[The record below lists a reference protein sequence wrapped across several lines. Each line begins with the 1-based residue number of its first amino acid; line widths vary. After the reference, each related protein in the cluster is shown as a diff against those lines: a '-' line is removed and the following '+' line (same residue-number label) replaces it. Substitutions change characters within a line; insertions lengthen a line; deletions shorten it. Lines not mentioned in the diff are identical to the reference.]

1 MLWRGRRQSDN
12 IEDDRSDSGGGL
24 GGGSPGQ
31 FRIPIGGS
39 AGGGGM
45 SLSGI
50 IIFAVIAFI
59 AWAVFGIN
67 PLQLL
72 NGGGDLGG
80 GQITSDNS
88 SGTPSGTGAG
98 APANDE
104 MKQFVATVLAET
116 EDTWT
121 GIFKANGMTYEDPKL
136 VLFSGQ
142 IRSACGF
149 ASSAAGPFYCPGDHK
164 VYLDMTFFQQLDQQF
179 GASGEFA
186 RAYVIAHEVGHHVQN
201 LTGIMSKFNQM
212 RQGMSEVQANQMSVR
227 VELQA
232 DCFAGVWAHYTAQK
246 GILEQGDIESALN
259 AAKQIGDDTLQ
270 KKMQGYVVPE
280 SFNHGTS
287 AQRQTW
293 LARGYKSG
301 KLSDCDTFNNPI

>member
-12 IEDDRSDSGGGL
+12 IEDERSDSGGGL
-24 GGGSPGQ
+24 GGGLGGDGQ
-31 FRIPIGGS
+31 FRIPIGGRT
-39 AGGGGM
+39 GGGG
-45 SLSGI
+45 SILL
-50 IIFAVIAFI
+50 VILVVLAG
-59 AWAVFGIN
+59 WYFGFDPSQI
-67 PLQLL
+67 L
-72 NGGGDLGG
+72 GGGDGGLLPGGG
-80 GQITSDNS
+80 GQITEDTSSQNS
-88 SGTPSGTGAG
+88 GS
-98 APANDE
+98 PANDE

-121 GIFKANGMTYEDPKL
+121 GIFKSQGLTYEDPKL

-142 IRSACGF
+142 VRSACGF
-149 ASSAAGPFYCPGDHK
+149 ASAAAGPFYCPGDHK

-186 RAYVIAHEVGHHVQN
+186 RAYVVAHEVGHHVQN

-212 RQGMSEVQANQMSVR
+212 RQGMSEADANQLSVR
-227 VELQA
+227 IELQA

-270 KKMQGYVVPE
+270 KRMQGYVVPE

-287 AQRQTW
+287 QQRQTW

-301 KLSDCDTFNNPI
+301 KLSDCNTMSGPI

>member
-12 IEDDRSDSGGGL
+12 IEDNRSDSGGGI

-31 FRIPIGGS
+31 FRIPIGGR
-39 AGGGGM
+39 AGGGG
-45 SLSGI
+45 S
-50 IIFAVIAFI
+50 IFLVILVVLAG
-59 AWAVFGIN
+59 WYFGFDPSTI
-67 PLQLL
+67 L
-72 NGGGDLGG
+72 GGGDGGLAPGGG
-80 GQITSDNS
+80 GQVTDNGGEQDS
-88 SGTPSGTGAG
+88 GAG
-98 APANDE
+98 TPANDE

-121 GIFKANGMTYEDPKL
+121 GIFKSQGLTYEDPKL

-142 IRSACGF
+142 VRSACGF
-149 ASSAAGPFYCPGDHK
+149 ASAAAGPFYCPGDHK

-186 RAYVIAHEVGHHVQN
+186 RAYVVAHEVGHHVQN

-212 RQGMSEVQANQMSVR
+212 RQGMSEADANQLSVR
-227 VELQA
+227 IELQA

-270 KKMQGYVVPE
+270 KKTQGYVVPE

-287 AQRQTW
+287 QQRQTW

-301 KLSDCDTFNNPI
+301 KLSDCNTLSGPI

>member
-12 IEDDRSDSGGGL
+12 IEDDRGDSGGGGF
-24 GGGSPGQ
+24 GGGGPGQ
-31 FRIPIGGS
+31 FRVPIGGRV
-39 AGGGGM
+39 GGGG
-45 SLSGI
+45 S
-50 IIFAVIAFI
+50 IFLVILIVLAG
-59 AWAVFGIN
+59 WYFGFDPSQI
-67 PLQLL
+67 L
-72 NGGGDLGG
+72 GGGDGGLLPGGG
-80 GQITSDNS
+80 GQISED
-88 SGTPSGTGAG
+88 SGGQDSGAN

-121 GIFKANGMTYEDPKL
+121 GIFKSQGLTYEDPKL

-142 IRSACGF
+142 IRSACGY

-164 VYLDMTFFQQLDQQF
+164 VYLDMTFFRQLEQQF
-179 GASGEFA
+179 GAAGEFA

-201 LTGIMSKFNQM
+201 LTGIMGKFNEM
-212 RQGMSEVQANQMSVR
+212 RQSMSEVDANQLSVR
-227 VELQA
+227 IELQA

-246 GILEQGDIESALN
+246 GILEQGDMESALN

-287 AQRQTW
+287 QQRQTW

-301 KLSDCDTFNNPI
+301 KLSDCNTLSGPI

>member
-12 IEDDRSDSGGGL
+12 IEDDRSDGGGGGIGGGGGGFQLPIGGRTGGGGSILLVILVVIAGWYFGFDPSAIL
-24 GGGSPGQ
+24 GGGDGGLLPG
-31 FRIPIGGS
+31 
-39 AGGGGM
+39 
-45 SLSGI
+45 
-50 IIFAVIAFI
+50 
-59 AWAVFGIN
+59 
-67 PLQLL
+67 
-72 NGGGDLGG
+72 GG
-80 GQITSDNS
+80 GQITDNGGS
-88 SGTPSGTGAG
+88 GQNSGT

-121 GIFKANGMTYEDPKL
+121 GIFKSQGLTYEDPKL

-142 IRSACGF
+142 VRSACGF
-149 ASSAAGPFYCPGDHK
+149 ASAAAGPFYCPGDHK

-201 LTGIMSKFNQM
+201 LTGIMGKFNQM
-212 RQGMSEVQANQMSVR
+212 RQGMSEADANQLSVR
-227 VELQA
+227 IELQA

-270 KKMQGYVVPE
+270 KKTQGYVVPE

-287 AQRQTW
+287 QQRQTW

-301 KLSDCDTFNNPI
+301 KLSDCNTMSGPL

>member
-12 IEDDRSDSGGGL
+12 IEDDRSDSGGGGIGGGGGFQLPIGGRTGGGGSIILVILVVIAGWYFGFDPSAIL
-24 GGGSPGQ
+24 GGGDGGLLPG
-31 FRIPIGGS
+31 
-39 AGGGGM
+39 
-45 SLSGI
+45 
-50 IIFAVIAFI
+50 
-59 AWAVFGIN
+59 
-67 PLQLL
+67 
-72 NGGGDLGG
+72 GG
-80 GQITSDNS
+80 GQITDNGGGGQG
-88 SGTPSGTGAG
+88 SGT

-121 GIFKANGMTYEDPKL
+121 GIFKSQGLTYEDPKL

-142 IRSACGF
+142 VRSACGF
-149 ASSAAGPFYCPGDHK
+149 ASAAAGPFYCPGDHK
-164 VYLDMTFFQQLDQQF
+164 VYLDMTFFQELDQKF

-201 LTGIMSKFNQM
+201 LTGIMGKFNQM
-212 RQGMSEVQANQMSVR
+212 RQGMSEADANQLSVR
-227 VELQA
+227 IELQA
-232 DCFAGVWAHYTAQK
+232 DCFAGVWAHYTGQK

-287 AQRQTW
+287 QQRQTW

-301 KLSDCDTFNNPI
+301 KLSDCNTMTGAL

>member
-1 MLWRGRRQSDN
+1 MLWKGRRQSDN
-12 IEDDRSDSGGGL
+12 VEDQRGQGGGF

-31 FRIPIGGS
+31 FRIPVGGS
-39 AGGGGM
+39 SGGRM
-45 SLSGI
+45 SLSSLI
-50 IIFAVIAFI
+50 ILGVIALI
-59 AWAVFGIN
+59 AWGVFGIN
-67 PLQLL
+67 PMQIL
-72 NGGGDLGG
+72 NGGGDLMPGGG
-80 GQITSDNS
+80 GQITDNS
-88 SGTPSGTGAG
+88 GEQGGGTGA
-98 APANDE
+98 PASDE
-104 MKQFVATVLAET
+104 MKQFVSTVLAET

-121 GIFKANGMTYEDPKL
+121 GIFQAEGLTYEDPKL

-164 VYLDMTFFQQLDQQF
+164 VYLDTTFFQQLDRQF
-179 GASGEFA
+179 GASGDFA
-186 RAYVIAHEVGHHVQN
+186 QAYVIAHEVGHHVQN
-201 LTGIMSKFNQM
+201 LTGILPKFNQM
-212 RQGMSEVQANQMSVR
+212 RQQMGEAEANHMSMQ

-232 DCFAGVWAHYTAQK
+232 DCFAGVWAHFTAQK
-246 GILEQGDIESALN
+246 GLLEQGDIQEALN
-259 AAKQIGDDTLQ
+259 AAQQIGDDTMQ

-287 AQRQTW
+287 QQRQTW

>member
-12 IEDDRSDSGGGL
+12 IEDERSDSGGGL
-24 GGGSPGQ
+24 GGGLGGSPGQ
-31 FRIPIGGS
+31 FRIPIGGR
-39 AGGGGM
+39 AGGGG
-45 SLSGI
+45 S
-50 IIFAVIAFI
+50 IIFVILVVLAG
-59 AWAVFGIN
+59 WYFGFDPSQI
-67 PLQLL
+67 L
-72 NGGGDLGG
+72 GDGSGSLPGGG
-80 GQITSDNS
+80 GQITEDSSSPD
-88 SGTPSGTGAG
+88 SGTPAS
-98 APANDE
+98 DE

-121 GIFKANGMTYEDPKL
+121 GIFKANGLTYEDPKL

-201 LTGIMSKFNQM
+201 LTGIMQKFNQA
-212 RQGMSEVQANQMSVR
+212 RQGMSEAEANQMSVK

-232 DCFAGVWAHYTAQK
+232 DCLAGVWAHYTAQK

-287 AQRQTW
+287 QQRQTW

-301 KLSDCDTFNNPI
+301 KLSDCDTFNNPV

>member
-12 IEDDRSDSGGGL
+12 VEDQRSDSGGGF

-31 FRIPIGGS
+31 FRVPIGGR
-39 AGGGGM
+39 AGGGSSIILVILVVLAGWYFGFDP
-45 SLSGI
+45 SQILGDGSG
-50 IIFAVIAFI
+50 VP
-59 AWAVFGIN
+59 G
-67 PLQLL
+67 
-72 NGGGDLGG
+72 GG
-80 GQITSDNS
+80 GQITDD
-88 SGTPSGTGAG
+88 SGSPDSTG

-104 MKQFVATVLAET
+104 MKQFVSTVLAET

-121 GIFKANGMTYEDPKL
+121 GIFKAEGLNYEDPKL

-201 LTGIMSKFNQM
+201 LTGILPKFNQM
-212 RQGMSEVQANQMSVR
+212 RQSMGEAEANHMSMQ

-287 AQRQTW
+287 QQRQTW

>member
-12 IEDDRSDSGGGL
+12 VEDERSDSGGGGGL

-39 AGGGGM
+39 AGGGT
-45 SLSGI
+45 S
-50 IIFAVIAFI
+50 IFIVILVVLAG
-59 AWAVFGIN
+59 WYFGFDPSQI
-67 PLQLL
+67 L
-72 NGGGDLGG
+72 GGGDTGGG
-80 GQITSDNS
+80 GQITDD
-88 SGTPSGTGAG
+88 SGSQDGGSG
-98 APANDE
+98 APASDE
-104 MKQFVATVLAET
+104 MKQFVSTVLAET
-116 EDTWT
+116 EDTWK
-121 GIFKANGMTYEDPKL
+121 GIFQAEGLTYEDPKL

-149 ASSAAGPFYCPGDHK
+149 ASKAAGPFYCPGDHK

-201 LTGIMSKFNQM
+201 LTGILPKFNQM
-212 RQGMSEVQANQMSVR
+212 RQGMSEADANHMSMQ

-287 AQRQTW
+287 QQRQTW

>member
-12 IEDDRSDSGGGL
+12 IEDERSDSGGGL
-24 GGGSPGQ
+24 GGGLGGSPGQ
-31 FRIPIGGS
+31 FRIPIGGR
-39 AGGGGM
+39 AGGG
-45 SLSGI
+45 SSI
-50 IIFAVIAFI
+50 ILVILVVLAG
-59 AWAVFGIN
+59 WYFGFDPSQI
-67 PLQLL
+67 L
-72 NGGGDLGG
+72 GDGSG
-80 GQITSDNS
+80 GQITDNS
-88 SGTPSGTGAG
+88 GSQDSTG
-98 APANDE
+98 APASDE

-121 GIFKANGMTYEDPKL
+121 GIFKANGLTYEDPKL

-186 RAYVIAHEVGHHVQN
+186 RAYVVAHEVGHHVQN
-201 LTGIMSKFNQM
+201 LTGIMQKFNQM
-212 RQGMSEVQANQMSVR
+212 RQSMGEAEANQMSVR

-246 GILEQGDIESALN
+246 GILEQGDMESALN

-301 KLSDCDTFNNPI
+301 KLSDCDTFNNPV

>member
-1 MLWRGRRQSDN
+1 MNAVTAAVAVDWVAAASSSFPSVVVLAGWYFGFDPSQ
-12 IEDDRSDSGGGL
+12 IL
-24 GGGSPGQ
+24 GGG
-31 FRIPIGGS
+31 
-39 AGGGGM
+39 
-45 SLSGI
+45 
-50 IIFAVIAFI
+50 
-59 AWAVFGIN
+59 
-67 PLQLL
+67 
-72 NGGGDLGG
+72 DG
-80 GQITSDNS
+80 GQITDNS
-88 SGTPSGTGAG
+88 GSQDNGG

-121 GIFKANGMTYEDPKL
+121 GIFKSQGLTYEDPKL

-142 IRSACGF
+142 VRSACGF
-149 ASSAAGPFYCPGDHK
+149 ASAAAGPFYCPGDHK

-186 RAYVIAHEVGHHVQN
+186 RAYVVAHEVGHHVQN
-201 LTGIMSKFNQM
+201 LTGIMEKFNQM
-212 RQGMSEVQANQMSVR
+212 RQGMSEADANQLSVR
-227 VELQA
+227 IELQA
-232 DCFAGVWAHYTAQK
+232 DCFAGVWAHYTQQK

-287 AQRQTW
+287 QQRQTW

-301 KLSDCDTFNNPI
+301 KLSDCNTMSGPI